1 MLAAVAR
8 LKMFEQIAKY
18 LVENW
23 RELVWPA
30 VLFATVVVTGWLL
43 RQVAYARIRR
53 PAAATGTRMD
63 RMLIE
68 SLHGP
73 LLLWILIL
81 AIHLAVEYSGLPRS
95 VTHWSA
101 KVLLALWIVSLT
113 LVLSRL
119 SGRMVRSY
127 SARLEGALPVS
138 TLTEVLAALVIWIL
152 GILTLLDQV
161 FEIDIRAILA
171 ALGVGGLAVALALQ
185 DTLSNLFAGFY
196 VSVARQV
203 RIGDFVKIDA
213 GQSGYV
219 QDIGWRSTTLKELG
233 GSLIFIPN
241 NKLAQS
247 IVTNYNLP
255 QRPIGMGIN
264 VPVSYDSDPN
274 VVEQMLSEVGAAAIG
289 QVPGLLKDPA
299 PSAKFNPGFGK
310 TSMDFTLNCHVAEYA
325 DQFQIQHELRK
336 RIYRQF
342 REAGVRFAQQ
352 ATPSAEE
359 G

>member
-1 MLAAVAR
+1 MI
-8 LKMFEQIAKY
+8 EQIAKY
-18 LVENW
+18 LTENW
-23 RELVWPA
+23 RELVWPV
-30 VLFATVVVTGWLL
+30 VLFAAVVVSGWVL
-43 RQVAYARIRR
+43 RQLVYARIRR
-53 PAAATGTRMD
+53 RATFTGIRID
-63 RMLIE
+63 HMLIE

-81 AIHLAVEYSGLPRS
+81 AIHLAAEYSDLPRG

-127 SARLEGALPVS
+127 STRLEGALPVS
-138 TLTEVLAALVIWIL
+138 TLTEVLASLIIWVL
-152 GILTLLDQV
+152 GILTLLEQV
-161 FEIDIRAILA
+161 FEVDIRAILA

-196 VSVARQV
+196 VSVARQI

-255 QRPIGMGIN
+255 QRPIGIGIT
-264 VPVSYDSDPN
+264 VPVTYDADPSR
-274 VVEQMLSEVGAAAIG
+274 VERMLTEVGSSAIG
-289 QVPGLLKDPA
+289 QVPGLLKDPP
-299 PSAKFNPGFGK
+299 PSSKFIPGFGK
-310 TSMDFTLNCHVAEYA
+310 TSMDFTLDCHVAEYA
-325 DQFQIQHELRK
+325 DQFLVQHELRK
-336 RIYRQF
+336 RIYRRF
-342 REAGVRFAQQ
+342 REEGVHFRQPS
-352 ATPSAEE
+352 TPPADES
-359 G
+359 

>member
-1 MLAAVAR
+1 MNQH
-8 LKMFEQIAKY
+8 FAKY
-18 LVENW
+18 VIENW

-30 VLFATVVVTGWLL
+30 ILFAAVIVIGWVL
-43 RQVAYARIRR
+43 RHILYARLRR
-53 PAAATGTRMD
+53 PAASTGPRID
-63 RMLIE
+63 HMLIE

-81 AIHLAVEYSGLPRS
+81 AIHLAAEYSDLPRS
-95 VTHWSA
+95 VTRWSA
-101 KVLLALWIVSLT
+101 KVLLALWIISLT

-119 SGRMVRSY
+119 SGRMVR
-127 SARLEGALPVS
+127 AHPTKLEGALPVS
-138 TLTEVLAALVIWIL
+138 TLTEVLASLIIWIL
-152 GILTLLDQV
+152 GILTLLGQV
-161 FEIDIRAILA
+161 FDLDIRAVLA

-219 QDIGWRSTTLKELG
+219 QDIGWRSTTLRDLT
-233 GSLIFIPN
+233 SNLIFIPN

-255 QRPIGMGIN
+255 QHPIGISIQ
-264 VPVSYDSDPN
+264 VPITYDSDPSQ
-274 VVEQMLSEVGAAAIG
+274 VERLLNEVASAAVG
-289 QVPGLLKDPA
+289 QVPGLLKEPA
-299 PSAKFNPGFGK
+299 PSAKFIPGFGK
-310 TSMDFTLNCHVAEYA
+310 TSMDFTLDCQVAEFA
-325 DQFQIQHELRK
+325 DQFLVQHELRK
-336 RIYRQF
+336 RIYRRF
-342 REAGVRFAQQ
+342 RAEGVRFI
-352 ATPSAEE
+352 TPSVPAVPAPDQN

>member
-1 MLAAVAR
+1 MIQ
-8 LKMFEQIAKY
+8 QIAKY
-18 LVENW
+18 LMENW

-30 VLFATVVVTGWLL
+30 VLFGAVVASGWL
-43 RQVAYARIRR
+43 ARRILF
-53 PAAATGTRMD
+53 TRLQRSTASASPRLD
-63 RMLIE
+63 SMLIE

-81 AIHLAVEYSGLPRS
+81 AIHLAAEYSDLPRN
-95 VTHWSA
+95 VTRWSA
-101 KVLLALWIVSLT
+101 KLLVTLWIISLT

-119 SGRMVRSY
+119 SGRMVRDY
-127 SARLEGALPVS
+127 SARLEGALPLG
-138 TLTEVLAALVIWIL
+138 TLTEFLASLVIWIL

-161 FEIDIRAILA
+161 FELNIRTILA

-219 QDIGWRSTTLKELG
+219 QDVGWRSTTLRELG
-233 GSLIFIPN
+233 GNLIFIPN

-255 QRPIGMGIN
+255 ERPVGIGIT
-264 VPVSYDSDPN
+264 VPVTYDADPSQ
-274 VVEQMLSEVGAAAIG
+274 VERLLNEVGSAAVG
-289 QVPGLLKDPA
+289 QVPGLLKEPA
-299 PSAKFNPGFGK
+299 PSARFIPGFGK
-310 TSMDFTLNCHVAEYA
+310 TSMDFTLDCRVAEFA
-325 DQFQIQHELRK
+325 DQFLVQHELRK
-336 RIYRQF
+336 RIYR
-342 REAGVRFAQQ
+342 RFH
-352 ATPSAEE
+352 EE
-359 G
+359 GILFQSPNPPAPSESSIPS